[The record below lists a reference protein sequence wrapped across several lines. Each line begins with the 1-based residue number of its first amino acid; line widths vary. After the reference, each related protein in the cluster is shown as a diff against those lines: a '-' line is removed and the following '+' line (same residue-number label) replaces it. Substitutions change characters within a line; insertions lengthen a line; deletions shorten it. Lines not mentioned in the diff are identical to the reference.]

1 MQPELRQDPGNAR
14 QAQAK
19 AAGEASNA
27 ATRPNRTWPEWA
39 RSIGIS
45 IAAGVTLSLLGALG
59 TDNLPLTQ
67 RLLYWMPLILGGA
80 VIGNVVTGLVLL
92 IPRAGA
98 NLWIFFALLSFAVS
112 IPVTL
117 MVWLYTSWMIGTNF
131 SLDSL
136 PYLYGSV
143 LTISAAMTGIMI
155 LASQPG
161 TITHAPP
168 AGAAPATVRFME
180 RLPPKLKG
188 AVIYAI
194 SAEDHYLKLHTSKGV
209 DLILMRLTDA
219 VAELE
224 GLEGAQTHRSW
235 WVARDAVE
243 GARREGDRMVL
254 TIKGGVEAPVSR
266 PNVRPLREAGWY

>member
-1 MQPELRQDPGNAR
+1 MQPELRQNTENGREPPAR
-14 QAQAK
+14 AV
-19 AAGEASNA
+19 GASPLA
-27 ATRPNRTWPEWA
+27 VAPDRTWAEWA
-39 RSIGIS
+39 RSLAIS
-45 IAAGVTLSLLGALG
+45 AAAGVVLAFLGALG
-59 TDNLPLTQ
+59 TGQLPLTT
-67 RLLYWMPLILGGA
+67 RLVYWVPLIMGGA
-80 VIGNVVTGLVLL
+80 IIGNYVAQLVLL

-98 NLWIFFALLSFAVS
+98 NIWLFCTLLAIAVS
-112 IPVTL
+112 IPITVL
-117 MVWLYTSWMIGTNF
+117 VAAYSSWMIGFTF
-131 SLDSL
+131 SWSSL

-143 LTISAAMTGIMI
+143 LVISAAMTGIMM

-161 TITHAPP
+161 AVTHAPP

-209 DLILMRLTDA
+209 DLILMRLADA
-219 VAELE
+219 VVELE

-243 GARREGDRMVL
+243 SARREGDRMVL
-254 TIKGGVEAPVSR
+254 VLKGGAEAPVSR